1 MASSPS
7 RPLSFLGGPSSPSTG
22 ALYPHQ
28 DLSIPTPGP
37 LYPHQELSI
46 SIPRLGLV
54 GSQKPLKSLLG
65 QVLLPK
71 GPAADSTHPDW
82 MPWLLITQP
91 PSGRLLSKC
100 VTPNSYQGFSCT
112 PIHPPRL
119 SPGWQ
124 LLIILNNKKDVPTP
138 FHISLGVDTG
148 LALPSRYHKRSL
160 YSLFIYSPV

>member
-22 ALYPHQ
+22 TLYPHQ

-82 MPWLLITQP
+82 TPWLLITQP

-119 SPGWQ
+119 SPGY
-124 LLIILNNKKDVPTP
+124 LN
-138 FHISLGVDTG
+138 LVDAG
-148 LALPSRYHKRSL
+148 FGIPGGPLSPKPLCPSSEMKQVKTYTSYPHASDQFL
-160 YSLFIYSPV
+160 

>member
-7 RPLSFLGGPSSPSTG
+7 RPLSFLGRPSSPPTG

-28 DLSIPTPGP
+28 ELSIPTPGP

-71 GPAADSTHPDW
+71 GPAADSTHPHW
-82 MPWLLITQP
+82 TPWLLITQP
-91 PSGRLLSKC
+91 PSGRLLSKGA
-100 VTPNSYQGFSCT
+100 TPKILPRFLL
-112 PIHPPRL
+112 HPNPPPSPLAWVSEFGRCWVWYPQWPSVSKATL
-119 SPGWQ
+119 SP
-124 LLIILNNKKDVPTP
+124 
-138 FHISLGVDTG
+138 F
-148 LALPSRYHKRSL
+148 
-160 YSLFIYSPV
+160 